1 MQIVYGPG
9 EYVVEV
15 TLRYHASIAAG
26 ERATEEELV
35 RDCQMLGE
43 TVDWGVE

>member
-1 MQIVYGPG
+1 MKIVYGPG

-15 TLRYHASIAAG
+15 TLRYLPLIREG
-26 ERATEEELV
+26 ESATEEELV

-43 TVDWGVE
+43 TVDWKVA